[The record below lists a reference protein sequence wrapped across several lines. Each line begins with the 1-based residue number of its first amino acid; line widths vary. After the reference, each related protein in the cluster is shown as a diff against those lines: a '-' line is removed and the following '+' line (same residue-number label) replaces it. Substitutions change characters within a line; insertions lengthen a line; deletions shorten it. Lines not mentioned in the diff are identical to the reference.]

1 LDTTRGRT
9 DSIEQRLTDYASGL
23 NYDALTPEAAHAA
36 KVRVIDTL
44 AALAGGFD
52 GEPCRIARKMA
63 ARMPDADGATVIG
76 TTIRTTPDMA
86 AFANATAARY
96 VELNDVYHWPG
107 SAGGHPS
114 DVVMPLLGVAEHA
127 RAGGRDL
134 IAAVVLAYEIYLRFS
149 DAIGR
154 TAFDCANFSCLGV
167 AVAAGKLL
175 GLSRE
180 QLANAMSMAVVPN
193 NILRRVRTGHLSMW
207 KAVTAGHAGKA
218 GVFAA
223 LLAREGMDGPP
234 QPFEGTSGWCDHIAG
249 KRFSLEVMGGNGAS
263 FKIQDTM
270 IKPRSS
276 CATTISSILAAEK
289 VAPSLRNRLAEVQ
302 RVTVET
308 YGRAKIGMGTGE
320 HHWNPDSRETADH
333 SIPYVVAAA
342 LMDGTVTPKQFDE
355 AHLRSPELRA
365 LLAKIE
371 VVAND
376 EFTKAYERLPVEHHT
391 RVNVVTRSGERFVGE
406 AGGDKGDLSQPKSD
420 AQIAEKFL
428 GVAEEFLGAER
439 AKAILDRLWMLE
451 GIESVAQIPAGFIKQ
466 LKPGEQ
472 NDG

>member
-1 LDTTRGRT
+1 MDTTRGRT
-9 DSIEQRLTDYASGL
+9 DSIEQRLTDYVSGL
-23 NYDALTPEAAHAA
+23 NYDVLTPEAAHAA

-63 ARMPDADGATVIG
+63 ARMPDAGGATVVG
-76 TTIRTTPDMA
+76 TAIKTTPDMA
-86 AFANATAARY
+86 AFVNATTARY

-127 RAGGRDL
+127 RARGREL

-167 AVAAGKLL
+167 AAAAGKLL

-180 QLANAMSMAVVPN
+180 QLANATSMAVVPN

-234 QPFEGTSGWCDHIAG
+234 QPFEGKSGWCDHIAG
-249 KRFSLEVMGGNGAS
+249 KRFSLDVMGGNGTS

-289 VAPSLRNRLAEVQ
+289 VAPSLRNRIAEVQ

-308 YGRAKIGMGTGE
+308 YERAKIGMGTGE

-355 AHLRSPELRA
+355 AHLRNPDLRA

-376 EFTKAYERLPVEHHT
+376 EFTRAYEKLPVEHHT
-391 RVNVVTRSGERFVGE
+391 RVNVVTRGGERFVGE
-406 AGGDKGDLSQPKSD
+406 AGGHKGDLSQPKSD
-420 AQIAEKFL
+420 AQISGKFL
-428 GVAEEFLGAER
+428 GVTEAFLDAGR
-439 AKAILDRLWMLE
+439 AKAMLERLWALE
-451 GIESVAQIPAGFIKQ
+451 SLGDVAQIPTGFVKVAVS
-466 LKPGEQ
+466 K
-472 NDG
+472 

>member
-1 LDTTRGRT
+1 MDTARDKT
-9 DSIEQRLTDYASGL
+9 DSVQRRVTDYALALG
-23 NYDALTPEAAHAA
+23 YDALTPRAAHEA

-52 GEPCRIARKMA
+52 GEACVVARRMA
-63 ARMPDADGATVIG
+63 ARMPDAEGATVVG
-76 TTIRTTPDMA
+76 TPIRTSPDMA

-127 RAGGRDL
+127 RAGGCDL
-134 IAAVVLAYEIYLRFS
+134 IAAVVLAYEIYLRLS

-154 TAFDCANFSCLGV
+154 THFDCANFSCLGV
-167 AVAAGKLL
+167 AAGAGRLM
-175 GLSRE
+175 GLTRE
-180 QLANAMSMAVVPN
+180 QLGHALSMAAVPN

-234 QPFEGTSGWCDHIAG
+234 QPFEGRSGWSEHIAG
-249 KRFSLEVMGGNGAS
+249 KRFALDVMGGGGIS
-263 FKIQDTM
+263 FKIEDTM

-289 VAPSLRNRLAEVQ
+289 VAPLLRNRIADVE

-308 YGRAKIGMGTGE
+308 YGSAKAGMGTGA

-342 LMDGTVTPKQFDE
+342 LIDGTITPKQFDE
-355 AHLRSPELRA
+355 AHLRDSGLRA

-376 EFTKAYERLPVEHHT
+376 EFTRAYEKLPVEHHT
-391 RVNVVTRSGERFVGE
+391 RVNVMTRGGERLVGE
-406 AGGDKGDLSQPKSD
+406 AGGDKGDLAQPKSD

-428 GVAEEFLGAER
+428 GTAEAFLGAHRAQAMLER
-439 AKAILDRLWMLE
+439 LWRLDRL
-451 GIESVAQIPAGFIKQ
+451 ESVAEIPGGFVKI
-466 LKPGEQ
+466 
-472 NDG
+472 

>member
-1 LDTTRGRT
+1 METARDKT
-9 DSIEQRLTDYASGL
+9 DATQQRLLDYAYSL
-23 NYDALTPEAAHAA
+23 DYAALTPRAAHEAT
-36 KVRVIDTL
+36 VRVIDTL

-52 GEPCRIARKMA
+52 GEACVVARRMA
-63 ARMPDADGATVIG
+63 ARMPDAEGATVYG
-76 TTIRTTPDMA
+76 TTMKTTPDMA

-114 DVVMPLLGVAEHA
+114 DVVMPLMGVAEQA
-127 RAGGRDL
+127 RTSGRDL
-134 IAAVVLAYEIYLRFS
+134 ITAVVLAYEIYLRLS

-154 TAFDCANFSCLGV
+154 THFDCANFACLGV
-167 AVAAGKLL
+167 AVASGRLLKLT
-175 GLSRE
+175 RE
-180 QLANAMSMAVVPN
+180 QTGHAMAMAAVPN

-207 KAVTAGHAGKA
+207 KAVAAGHAGKA

-234 QPFEGTSGWCDHIAG
+234 QPFEGRSGWSEHIAG
-249 KRFSLEVMGGNGAS
+249 KHLALDVMGGKGVT
-263 FKIQDTM
+263 FKIEDTM

-289 VAPSLRNRLAEVQ
+289 VAPLVRNRIADVQ
-302 RVTVET
+302 KVTVET
-308 YGRAKIGMGTGE
+308 YGRAKTGMGTGE

-342 LMDGTVTPKQFDE
+342 LMDGTVTPAQFDE
-355 AHLRSPELRA
+355 AHLRDPSLRA

-376 EFTKAYERLPVEHHT
+376 EFTRAYEKLPVEHHT
-391 RVNVVTRSGERFVGE
+391 RVNVVTRGGERYSGE
-406 AGGDKGDLSQPKSD
+406 AGGDKGDLAQPKSD
-420 AQIAEKFL
+420 GEIAQKFL
-428 GVAEEFLGAER
+428 GTAEAFLGAKK
-439 AKAILDRLWMLE
+439 AKAMLDRLWKLD
-451 GIESVAQIPAGFIKQ
+451 SLANVAEIP
-466 LKPGEQ
+466 
-472 NDG
+472 NDFVKR